1 MAEML
6 TLHGL
11 PFPADRLYAP
21 AHNLW
26 LREEPDGSVTL
37 GLTAYGCAL
46 YGQIFAFTAKRA
58 GLHIDAERSFGVV
71 EFAKAACSARSPL
84 AGELLAGNEALLKQ
98 PGLINRDCYGAGW
111 LVRIRPDDWPA
122 ARSGLL
128 SAAAALP
135 AFAEQMRLDNFDPQD
150 PGVQALNPQR

>member
-1 MAEML
+1 MTEMP

-26 LREEPDGSVTL
+26 LREEADGSVTL

-46 YGQIFAFTAKRA
+46 YGQIFAFTAKRP

-84 AGELLAGNEALLKQ
+84 AGELLASNEALQAQ

-111 LVRIRPDDWPA
+111 LVRLRPADWPA
-122 ARSGLL
+122 QRGQFLP
-128 SAAAALP
+128 AAEALP
-135 AFAEQMRLDNFDPQD
+135 AFAEQMRLDGFDPED
-150 PGVQALNPQR
+150 PGVQALRHKP

>member
-1 MAEML
+1 MTEIL
-6 TLHGL
+6 SLHGL

-26 LREEPDGSVTL
+26 LREEADGSVTL

-46 YGQIFAFTAKRA
+46 YGQIFAFTAKRP
-58 GLHIDAERSFGVV
+58 GLHIDAGRSFGVV

-84 AGELLAGNEALLKQ
+84 AGELLAGNPALAEQ

-111 LVRIRPDDWPA
+111 LVRLRPDDWPA
-122 ARSGLL
+122 ARVQCLP
-128 SAAAALP
+128 AAAALP
-135 AFAEQMRLDNFDPQD
+135 AFAEQMRLDGFDPEGR
-150 PGVQALNPQR
+150 GVQALRHED